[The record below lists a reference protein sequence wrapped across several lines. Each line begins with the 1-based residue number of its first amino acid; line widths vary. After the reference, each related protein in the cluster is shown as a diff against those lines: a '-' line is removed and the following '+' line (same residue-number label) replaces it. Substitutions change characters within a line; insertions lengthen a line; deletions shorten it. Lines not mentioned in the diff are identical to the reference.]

1 MWRLVTAS
9 CLLGH
14 ILCQVETGLGV
25 AKKINRLHLATG
37 FCANSVGTRNFSGYQ
52 GVRVFGTDSYHY
64 LMRMAHLFNT
74 LARFARHLK
83 ALYAELGV
91 RGAIAFIRQSCAAPW
106 LEPERV
112 RARLSQPFLLQL
124 E

>member
-1 MWRLVTAS
+1 M
-9 CLLGH
+9 
-14 ILCQVETGLGV
+14 
-25 AKKINRLHLATG
+25 K
-37 FCANSVGTRNFSGYQ
+37 GY
-52 GVRVFGTDSYHY
+52 GYHY

-74 LARFARHLK
+74 LARLARHLK

-106 LEPERV
+106 LDPGRL
-112 RARLSQPFLLQL
+112 RALLSQPFQLQL